1 MGNRQYAMDNGQMRN
16 WRVILFGI
24 LIGISTGVRAQWT
37 DISLEEFSQ
46 VILDVEKRIPE
57 GESYHFKADYF
68 FFEYL
73 NSTDTT
79 QRLSMELTYHSK
91 TKTLNF
97 YQLGKFI
104 VQTKDV
110 QITCDTAYQSLIL
123 NTPNLEY
130 NKRKGIEDFK
140 KLLASKCTAKKRVSG
155 KYEVYYLEFA
165 PNASLKAAEIWIE
178 KNGMVKK
185 YIMYTGREILDDS
198 GEVDK
203 MIQPR
208 MEVVYSDYSFG
219 ASADKQSIV
228 GSEKYFKDLKNKVLQ
243 KEFEGYEI
251 VDLRGEGNGQ

>member
-1 MGNRQYAMDNGQMRN
+1 MVKMR
-16 WRVILFGI
+16 L
-24 LIGISTGVRAQWT
+24 LIVVLGLLVVTNVRAQWT

-46 VILDVEKRIPE
+46 AILDVEKRIPE

-104 VQTKDV
+104 VQTKDI

-123 NTPNLEY
+123 NNPNLEY
-130 NKRKGIEDFK
+130 NKRKGTEDFK
-140 KLLASKCTAKKRVSG
+140 MLLASKCTAKKRISG

-219 ASADKQSIV
+219 ATADKKAIV

-243 KEFEGYEI
+243 KEFEGYEV
-251 VDLRGEGNGQ
+251 VDLRE

>member
-1 MGNRQYAMDNGQMRN
+1 MVKMRLLI
-16 WRVILFGI
+16 VVLGLFVV
-24 LIGISTGVRAQWT
+24 TNVRAQWT

-46 VILDVEKRIPE
+46 AILDVEKRIPE

-123 NTPNLEY
+123 NAPNPEY
-130 NKRKGIEDFK
+130 NKRKGTEDFK

-219 ASADKQSIV
+219 ATADKKAIV

-243 KEFEGYEI
+243 KEFEGYEV
-251 VDLRGEGNGQ
+251 VDLRE